1 MGNTFPGLRP
11 GRRDLRR
18 TGTPVLLIV
27 LLGCTS
33 KGMGQMSKE
42 SPSTKLAVEFATAMA
57 AGEEARAH
65 ALLSSTLRSTRTPE
79 KLEAQYNEMVAYGS
93 GAPTT
98 IAVMTTLDTWPDKQP
113 ADTQWVYVAMA
124 NDTYSEAVTVV
135 VAEEQSRLVIRSIE
149 WGRP

>member
-1 MGNTFPGLRP
+1 MGNTLHRIHP
-11 GRRDLRR
+11 GRRDLRW

-27 LLGCTS
+27 LLACTS
-33 KGMGQMSKE
+33 KGVGQMAKE
-42 SPSTKLAVEFATAMA
+42 SPSTKRAVEFATAIA

-65 ALLSSTLRSTRTPE
+65 ALLASNLRSTLTPE
-79 KLEAQYNEMVAYGS
+79 QLKAQYDEMIAYGS

-98 IAVMTTLDTWPDKQP
+98 IAVMTTMDTWPDKQP
-113 ADTQWVYVAMA
+113 ADRQWVYVAMA

-135 VAEEQSRLVIRSIE
+135 VSEEQSRLVIRSIE